1 MKQRDATLAAACSA
15 RLQANR
21 QATSRWASMYSNE
34 YLQQEWV
41 TSCERQQQQQQR

>member
-1 MKQRDATLAAACSA
+1 V

-21 QATSRWASMYSNE
+21 QATSRWASMYSKE

-41 TSCERQQQQQQR
+41 ASFERQQQQQQQEEEH